1 MNNTPFDAPLAKNN
15 NRTTDA
21 NNTQQHIGVAH
32 GGRMMRPEVVTN
44 TDNTMLL
51 LLKVS
56 QQKHWVQHILFSLT

>member
-21 NNTQQHIGVAH
+21 NNTQQQIGVAH
-32 GGRMMRPEVVTN
+32 SGHMMRPDVVTVANN
-44 TDNTMLL
+44 TIPL

-56 QQKHWVQHILFSLT
+56 QQKHWVQHILLSLT